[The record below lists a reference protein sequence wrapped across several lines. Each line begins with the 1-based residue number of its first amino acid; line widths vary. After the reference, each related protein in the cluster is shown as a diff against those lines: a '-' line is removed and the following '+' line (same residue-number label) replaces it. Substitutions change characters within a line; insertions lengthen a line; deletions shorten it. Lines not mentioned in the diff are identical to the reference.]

1 MSLNYNVW
9 EKDFF
14 GKTLRV
20 EQGRMAKQSA
30 GSCLV
35 RYGESVILC
44 TVDGNETPIK
54 GDFMPLTVE
63 YSEKFY
69 AAGKI
74 PGGFNKREGRP
85 SVDAILSSR
94 LIDRPI
100 RPLFPDGMR
109 NEVNVIITVL
119 SADPDCFPDT
129 LGIFGSSFALNI
141 SKIPFNGIVAGVR
154 LCRKNDEFI
163 VFPKEEDLIDCELD
177 IVVAG
182 TKEAVTMVEGE
193 AKEVSEE
200 VMVEAIE
207 TAHNA
212 IKELVEFQEEMISG
226 FEVEK
231 FEVVLPEAPEG
242 FVEGF
247 EKLIDPAKI
256 LENMDTPGKKA
267 KDKALKIY
275 RDEMLEK
282 YKEEVSEDFPEDIF
296 EENISFLKDYYH
308 DKEKEVMRRR
318 VLEENK
324 RMDGRKTNQIRPIT
338 CEIDILPRTHGS
350 ALFTRGETQSLGIVT
365 LGTPDDEQ
373 IIDTLFE
380 DKKSTFML
388 HYNFPP
394 FSTGEVKRLR
404 GPGRREIGHGHLAE
418 RAIKVMM
425 PSIEEFPYTVRIV
438 SEVLESNG
446 SSSMATVCSGTLSLM
461 AAGVPL
467 KKPVAGVAM
476 GLIQEEDKT
485 VVLTDILGNEDHF
498 GDMDFK
504 VTGTKDGITAFQ
516 MDVKISGVTKEIM
529 LNAMKQA
536 QEARLSILEK
546 MTNVIEKPRESVGKY
561 APVVTLLDIPNEKIG
576 ELIGAGGKV
585 IKKLTSE
592 FEADIFIDDEK
603 NQVKIIANNPE
614 KADKLI
620 ETVKIIANGP
630 EFGKKYVGKISRIEK
645 YGFFVDVAPGVVG
658 MIHSSKVGENFK
670 KFMERYD
677 LNSNVDV
684 VITGKDNMGRIQM
697 KLFGVEIEE
706 EDEEKNQKNNY
717 RRNNKRDYNK
727 RNGGSR
733 KS

>member
-1 MSLNYNVW
+1 MGLNYNVW

-14 GKTLRV
+14 GKTLRI
-20 EQGRMAKQSA
+20 EQGKMAKQA
-30 GSCLV
+30 GGSCLV
-35 RYGESVILC
+35 KYGESVILC
-44 TVDGNETPIK
+44 TVDGNENPID

-85 SVDAILSSR
+85 SVEAILSSR
-94 LIDRPI
+94 LIDRPL
-100 RPLFPDGMR
+100 RPLFPEGMR
-109 NEVNVIITVL
+109 NEINVIVTVL
-119 SADPDCFPDT
+119 SADPDCYPDT

-141 SKIPFNGIVAGVR
+141 SRIPFEGIVAGVR
-154 LCRKNDEFI
+154 ICRKNDEFI
-163 VFPKEEDLIDCELD
+163 VFPSEKDLEDCDLD

-182 TKEAVTMVEGE
+182 TKDAVTMVEGE
-193 AKEVSEE
+193 AKEVSEK
-200 VMVEAIE
+200 VMVDAIE

-212 IKELVEFQEEMISG
+212 IKELVSFQKEMISS
-226 FEVEK
+226 FNVEK
-231 FEVVLPEAPEG
+231 FEIEIPEAPEG

-247 EKLIDPAKI
+247 EKLIDPEKI
-256 LENMDTPGKKA
+256 LENMDVPGKKA
-267 KDKALKIY
+267 KDKALKEY
-275 RDEMLEK
+275 RDELIEK
-282 YKEEVSEDFPEDIF
+282 YREEASEKFD
-296 EENISFLKDYYH
+296 EEEFDNNLSFIKNFYH
-308 DKEKEVMRRR
+308 DKEKELMRKRII
-318 VLEENK
+318 EQDK
-324 RMDGRKTNQIRPIT
+324 RMDGRKSTEIRPIT
-338 CEIDILPRTHGS
+338 CEVDILPRTHGS

-418 RAIKVMM
+418 RAIKAMM
-425 PSIEEFPYTVRIV
+425 PSVEEFPYTVRIV
-438 SEVLESNG
+438 SEILESNG

-476 GLIQEEDKT
+476 GLIQEPDGT
-485 VVLTDILGNEDHF
+485 VVLTDILGNEDHM

-516 MDVKISGVTKEIM
+516 MDVKISGVTEEIM
-529 LNAMKQA
+529 IKAMQQA
-536 QEARLSILEK
+536 KEARLSILEK
-546 MTNVIEKPRESVGKY
+546 MTDTIEKPRESVGKY
-561 APVVTLLDIPNEKIG
+561 APVVTLVDIPNDKIG
-576 ELIGAGGKV
+576 ELIGSGGKV

-592 FEADIFIDDEK
+592 YDADIFIDDEK
-603 NQVKIIANNPE
+603 NQVKIISNNPE
-614 KADKLI
+614 KAEKLLKI
-620 ETVKIIANGP
+620 VNIIANGP
-630 EFGKKYVGKISRIEK
+630 EYGKKYIGKISRIEK

-658 MIHSSKVGENFK
+658 MIHSSKTGEDFK
-670 KFMERYD
+670 TFMKKYD
-677 LNSNVDV
+677 LNSEIDV

-697 KLFGVEIEE
+697 KLFGVEDNGD
-706 EDEEKNQKNNY
+706 DE
-717 RRNNKRDYNK
+717 NNKRRTYNRNNDKRDYK
-727 RNGGSR
+727 RRNGGPK

>member
-1 MSLNYNVW
+1 MGLNYNVW

-14 GKTLRV
+14 GKTLRI
-20 EQGRMAKQSA
+20 EQGKMAKQA
-30 GSCLV
+30 GGSCLV
-35 RYGESVILC
+35 KYGESVILC
-44 TVDGNETPIK
+44 TVDGNENPIN

-94 LIDRPI
+94 LIDRPL

-119 SADPDCFPDT
+119 SADPDCYPDT

-141 SKIPFNGIVAGVR
+141 SRVPFEGVVAGVR
-154 LCRKNDEFI
+154 ICRKNDEFI
-163 VFPKEEDLIDCELD
+163 VFPSEKDIEDCDLD

-182 TKEAVTMVEGE
+182 TKDAVTMVEGE
-193 AKEVSEE
+193 AKEVSEK
-200 VMVEAIE
+200 VMVDAIG

-212 IKELVEFQEEMISG
+212 IKELVSFQEEMISS
-226 FEVEK
+226 FSVEK
-231 FEVVLPEAPEG
+231 FEIKIPEAPEG

-247 EKLIDPAKI
+247 EKLIDPEKI
-256 LENMDTPGKKA
+256 LENMDVHGKKA
-267 KDKALKIY
+267 KDKALKEY
-275 RDEMLEK
+275 RDELIEK
-282 YKEEVSEDFPEDIF
+282 YREETSERFDEEKF
-296 EENISFLKDYYH
+296 ESNLSFIKNLYH
-308 DKEKEVMRRR
+308 DKEKELMRKRII
-318 VLEENK
+318 EQNK
-324 RMDGRKTNQIRPIT
+324 RMDGRKSTEIRPIT

-380 DKKSTFML
+380 DKKSSFML

-404 GPGRREIGHGHLAE
+404 GPGRREIGHGHLAQ
-418 RAIKVMM
+418 RAIKAMM
-425 PSIEEFPYTVRIV
+425 PSVEEFPYTVRIV
-438 SEVLESNG
+438 SEILESNG
-446 SSSMATVCSGTLSLM
+446 SSSMATVCAGTLSLM

-476 GLIQEEDKT
+476 GLIQEPDGT
-485 VVLTDILGNEDHF
+485 VVLTDILGNEDHM

-516 MDVKISGVTKEIM
+516 MDVKISGVTEEIM
-529 LNAMKQA
+529 TKAMQQA
-536 QEARLSILEK
+536 KEARLSILEK
-546 MTNVIEKPRESVGKY
+546 MTDTIEKPRESVGKY
-561 APVVTLLDIPNEKIG
+561 APVVTLVDIPNDKIG
-576 ELIGAGGKV
+576 ELIGSGGKV

-592 FEADIFIDDEK
+592 YDADIFIDDEK
-603 NQVKIIANNPE
+603 NQVKIISNNPE
-614 KADKLI
+614 KAEKLL
-620 ETVKIIANGP
+620 KIVNIISNGP
-630 EFGKKYVGKISRIEK
+630 EYGKKYIGKISRIEK
-645 YGFFVDVAPGVVG
+645 YGFFVEVAPGVVG
-658 MIHSSKVGENFK
+658 MIHSSKTGEDFK
-670 KFMERYD
+670 TFMGKYD
-677 LNSNVDV
+677 LNSEIDV

-697 KLFGVEIEE
+697 KLFGVE
-706 EDEEKNQKNNY
+706 DNGDDEKNKRRTYN
-717 RRNNKRDYNK
+717 RNNDKHDYKR
-727 RNGGSR
+727 RNGGPK

>member
-1 MSLNYNVW
+1 MGLNYNVW

-14 GKTLRV
+14 GKTLRI
-20 EQGRMAKQSA
+20 EQGRMAKQA
-30 GSCLV
+30 GGSCLV
-35 RYGESVILC
+35 KYGESVILC
-44 TVDGNETPIK
+44 TVDGNEKPID

-85 SVDAILSSR
+85 SVEAILSSR
-94 LIDRPI
+94 LIDRPL
-100 RPLFPDGMR
+100 RPLFPEGMR
-109 NEVNVIITVL
+109 NEVNVIVTVL
-119 SADPDCFPDT
+119 SADPDCYPDT

-141 SKIPFNGIVAGVR
+141 SRIPFEGVVAGVR
-154 LCRKNDEFI
+154 ICRKNEEFI
-163 VFPKEEDLIDCELD
+163 VFPSEKDLEDCDLD

-182 TKEAVTMVEGE
+182 TKDAVTMVEGE
-193 AKEVSEE
+193 AKEVSEK
-200 VMVEAIE
+200 VMVDAIE

-212 IKELVEFQEEMISG
+212 IKELVSFQEEMISS
-226 FEVEK
+226 FNVEK
-231 FEVVLPEAPEG
+231 FAIEIPEAPEG

-247 EKLIDPAKI
+247 EKLIDPEKI
-256 LENMDTPGKKA
+256 LENMDVPGKKA
-267 KDKALKIY
+267 KDKALKEY
-275 RDEMLEK
+275 RDELIEK
-282 YKEEVSEDFPEDIF
+282 YREEASEKFDEEEF
-296 EENISFLKDYYH
+296 ESNLSFIKNFYH
-308 DKEKEVMRRR
+308 DKEKELMRKRII
-318 VLEENK
+318 EQDK
-324 RMDGRKTNQIRPIT
+324 RMDGRKSTEIRPIT
-338 CEIDILPRTHGS
+338 CEVDILPRTHGS

-404 GPGRREIGHGHLAE
+404 GPGRREIGHGHLAQ
-418 RAIKVMM
+418 RAIKAMM
-425 PSIEEFPYTVRIV
+425 PSVEEFPYTVRIV
-438 SEVLESNG
+438 SEILESNG

-476 GLIQEEDKT
+476 GLIQEPDGT
-485 VVLTDILGNEDHF
+485 VVLTDILGNEDHM

-516 MDVKISGVTKEIM
+516 MDVKISGVTEEIM
-529 LNAMKQA
+529 IKAMQQA
-536 QEARLSILEK
+536 KEARLSILEK
-546 MTNVIEKPRESVGKY
+546 MTDTIEKPRESVGKY
-561 APVVTLLDIPNEKIG
+561 APVVTLVDIPNDKIG
-576 ELIGAGGKV
+576 ELIGSGGKV

-592 FEADIFIDDEK
+592 YDADIFIDDEK
-603 NQVKIIANNPE
+603 NQVKIISNNPE
-614 KADKLI
+614 KAEKLLKI
-620 ETVKIIANGP
+620 VNIIANGP
-630 EFGKKYVGKISRIEK
+630 EYGKKYIGKISRIEK

-658 MIHSSKVGENFK
+658 MIHSSKTGEDFK
-670 KFMERYD
+670 TFMKKYD
-677 LNSNVDV
+677 LNSEIDV

-697 KLFGVEIEE
+697 KLFGVE
-706 EDEEKNQKNNY
+706 DNGDDEKNKRRTYN
-717 RRNNKRDYNK
+717 RNNDKRDYK
-727 RNGGSR
+727 RRNGGPK